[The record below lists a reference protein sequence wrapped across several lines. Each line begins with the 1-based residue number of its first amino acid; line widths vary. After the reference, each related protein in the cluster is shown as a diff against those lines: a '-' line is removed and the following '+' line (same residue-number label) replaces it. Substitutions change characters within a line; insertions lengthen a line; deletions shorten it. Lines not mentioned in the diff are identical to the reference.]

1 MSSGVLVLPV
11 SIWLGQLGVAG
22 YEACGLM
29 LLPSWPCVQNSG
41 SVAAVASACSFRV
54 VFQALCGVFTNLT
67 LVEQGFVVSIWNSLL
82 LLVLRLMV
90 ISSWSSSGASYARGD
105 LGIPGIRGNK
115 ENLTFPWF
123 IINGRERQPVS
134 EGFRKTS
141 YRNVPGLV
149 GERRQFVIV

>member
-1 MSSGVLVLPV
+1 MSSGVLVLP
-11 SIWLGQLGVAG
+11 
-22 YEACGLM
+22 
-29 LLPSWPCVQNSG
+29 NSG

-67 LVEQGFVVSIWNSLL
+67 LVEQGFVVSIWNSVL

-105 LGIPGIRGNK
+105 FGIPGIQGNK

-123 IINGRERQPVS
+123 IVNGRDGNRFPKDFEKRAI
-134 EGFRKTS
+134 GMCRA
-141 YRNVPGLV
+141 
-149 GERRQFVIV
+149 